1 MSDQIGEDIMG
12 ISPDAPPPVPISP
25 QVNPWIAIVYRPR
38 AAMRSVLD
46 RDPRQYFFLIPL
58 LTTLVIIPST
68 LLNASAQIDMFN
80 EALRELQFVVTM
92 KWIYVYLLF
101 AVPATYGF
109 YLLHIYA
116 FGWLYHFIGSRM
128 GGHGTQEEL
137 RAACV
142 WTLLP
147 WFYYT
152 ALLIPFS
159 LLFADLYNPGLYS
172 SAAFGTGAIAR
183 FMFMGFL
190 NLAVVVYM
198 AFIHAQCVA
207 AAHRFS
213 AWNAL
218 GVILLTFVAGM
229 ALLFAV
235 AVLVGIIM
243 LGVVLAMG

>member
-1 MSDQIGEDIMG
+1 MNDQASEG
-12 ISPDAPPPVPISP
+12 IEGFSPDTPPPVPSAP

-38 AAMRSVLD
+38 AAMRCVLD
-46 RDPRQYFFLIPL
+46 TDPGQYFFLIPL

-68 LLNASAQIDMFN
+68 LLNANAQIDMFN
-80 EALRELQFVVTM
+80 EALREIQFVITM
-92 KWIYVYLLF
+92 KWIYLYLIF
-101 AVPATYGF
+101 AVPLTYGF

-116 FGWLYHFIGSRM
+116 FGWLYEFVGSRM

-152 ALLIPFS
+152 ALLVPFS
-159 LLFADLYNPGLYS
+159 PLFTDLYNPGLYS
-172 SAAFGTGAIAR
+172 SSAFSTGAIAR
-183 FMFMGFL
+183 FMFMGLL
-190 NLAVVVYM
+190 NLVVVGYM
-198 AFIHAQCVA
+198 VFIHANCVA

-218 GVILLTFVAGM
+218 GVILLTFVAGI
-229 ALLFAV
+229 AFLTAV